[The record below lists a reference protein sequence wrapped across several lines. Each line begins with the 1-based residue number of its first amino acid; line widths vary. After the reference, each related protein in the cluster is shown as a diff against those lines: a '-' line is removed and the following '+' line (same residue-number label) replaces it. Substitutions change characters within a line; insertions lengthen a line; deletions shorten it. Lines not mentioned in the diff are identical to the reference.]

1 MAKNRLGSIWQ
12 REPLTRH
19 SLLKTE
25 EGEADGGRVAGG
37 RAGGGRGG
45 GRGRDIKNKTMENIQ
60 HLDYISSDAAFLHQS
75 VPSLS
80 DSHTHAV
87 YVRAFIQSRAF
98 RGKTYVYTQKH
109 SYIRAYIY
117 MHIRGHNHR
126 RINTH
131 LRKLIARK
139 TGYFILTLPTQFPFF
154 IQNRPDV
161 STRCSA
167 H

>member
-98 RGKTYVYTQKH
+98 RGKTRTCIHESTHIYAH
-109 SYIRAYIY
+109 IYICTYAGTI
-117 MHIRGHNHR
+117 
-126 RINTH
+126 TD
-131 LRKLIARK
+131 A
-139 TGYFILTLPTQFPFF
+139 
-154 IQNRPDV
+154 
-161 STRCSA
+161 
-167 H
+167 